1 MILEF
6 DIVLQYIYFHYVM
19 CEWSRDTNDDGEID
33 IKSVVEHIKAVE
45 AGSGKNTW
53 VNQRLQELLEM
64 EREVDH
70 VELAEFLVEVTSL
83 FLCL

>member
-1 MILEF
+1 M
-6 DIVLQYIYFHYVM
+6 
-19 CEWSRDTNDDGEID
+19 
-33 IKSVVEHIKAVE
+33 EHIKAVE